1 MNIFENLKMAFSS
14 IAANKM
20 RSLLTMLGI
29 IIGISAIIT
38 ITALGTTLRATI
50 KGAMASLGSNLMYVY
65 IGERDVDNYYDS
77 LDVEMTEEDLLT
89 MEKIE
94 QFLDTYPGE
103 FQIADETPIGNA
115 TLKNSKSKNVAVNL
129 VGGYDGT
136 LTYNSYKLIAG
147 RNMTMDDVRLKK
159 HACLVSDIFVEQYFK
174 DKEEPVGETIEIT
187 LASGIV
193 QEFNIVGVYKY
204 NSLSNGMGGDRR
216 NMSTPV
222 YIPNTVAKAIT
233 GIHGT
238 EYFQFMMFT
247 YNIKYDGEEAKADME
262 KYFENLY
269 ASNKNWAP
277 EVSSMEDQ
285 LKTIDMVIN
294 VVTVIVS
301 VIAAISLIVGGVGV
315 MNIMLVSVTERTRE
329 IGIRK
334 ALGAKKRTIKQQF
347 VIEAII
353 ICLIGG
359 IIGILVGILNGELAG
374 VIANSVI
381 SSNPDYADILG
392 DIQIVPS
399 VGAIII
405 SLVFSTLTGVFFGLY
420 PAGKAAKMN
429 PIDALRYD

>member
-29 IIGISAIIT
+29 IIGISAVIT
-38 ITALGTTLRATI
+38 ITTLGTTLRSTI
-50 KGAMASLGSNLMYVY
+50 KGAMASLGSNLMYVRLT
-65 IGERDVDNYYDS
+65 ERDVDNYYDS
-77 LDVEMTEEDLLT
+77 LEVEMNDEDFFT
-89 MEKIE
+89 MEDIE
-94 QFLDTYPGE
+94 KLLDTYPGE
-103 FQIADETPIGNA
+103 FQIADETPVGNA
-115 TLKNSKSKNVAVNL
+115 SLKNSKGKDVAINL
-129 VGGYDGT
+129 VGAYDGT

-147 RNMTMDDVRLKK
+147 RNLSMDDVKYKK

-174 DKEEPVGETIEIT
+174 EKEEPVGKTIKVT
-187 LASGIV
+187 LSTGIV

-204 NSLSNGMGGDRR
+204 NSLSNGMGDRR
-216 NMSTPV
+216 TMSTPV
-222 YIPNTVAKAIT
+222 YIPDTVGKAIT
-233 GIHGT
+233 GVHGET
-238 EYFQFMMFT
+238 RFMFMMFT
-247 YNIKYDGEEAKADME
+247 YNVKYDAEQVKADML
-262 KYFENLY
+262 KYFNSLY
-269 ASNKNWAP
+269 AGNKNWMP
-277 EVSSMEDQ
+277 EVVSMEDQ

-294 VVTVIVS
+294 VVTIVVS

-359 IIGILVGILNGELAG
+359 IIGILVGFLNGELAG

-381 SSNPDYADILG
+381 KSNPDYADILG
-392 DIQIVPS
+392 DVQIVPS

-405 SLVFSTLTGVFFGLY
+405 SILFSTLTGVFFGLY
-420 PAGKAAKMN
+420 PASKAAKMN

>member
-1 MNIFENLKMAFSS
+1 MSIFENLRMAFGS

-29 IIGISAIIT
+29 IIGISAVIT
-38 ITALGTTLRATI
+38 ITTLGTTLRSTI
-50 KGAMASLGSNLMYVY
+50 KGAMASLGSNLMYVM
-65 IGERDVDNYYDS
+65 ITEKDVDNYYDS
-77 LDVEMTEEDLLT
+77 LDVEMSNEDMLT
-89 MEKIE
+89 MDKIE
-94 QFLDTYPGE
+94 KFLDTYPGE
-103 FQIADETPIGNA
+103 FQIARESPIGNA
-115 TLKNSKSKNVAVNL
+115 NLKNSKGKDVTVNM
-129 VGGYDGT
+129 VGAYDGT

-147 RNMTMDDVRLKK
+147 RNMTMEDVKLKK

-174 DKEEPVGETIEIT
+174 EKEEPVGQTIKIT
-187 LASGIV
+187 LSNGIV

-204 NSLSNGMGGDRR
+204 NGLSNGMGDRR
-216 NMSTPV
+216 SMSTPV
-222 YIPNTVAKAIT
+222 YIPNSVAEAIT
-233 GIHGT
+233 GSQGT

-247 YNIKYDGEEAKADME
+247 YSLKYDAEVAKADME
-262 KYFENLY
+262 SYFKSLY
-269 ASNKNWAP
+269 SGNKNWEP
-277 EVSSMEDQ
+277 MVESMEDQ

-294 VVTVIVS
+294 VVTIIVS

-334 ALGAKKRTIKQQF
+334 ALGAKKMTIKQQF

-359 IIGILVGILNGELAG
+359 IIGILVGFLNGELAG

-381 SSNPDYADILG
+381 KSNPDYADILG
-392 DIQIVPS
+392 DVQIVPS

-405 SLVFSTLTGVFFGLY
+405 SIVFSTLTGVFFGLY
-420 PAGKAAKMN
+420 PASKAAKMN